1 MAKDGRRRQKK
12 YEAEISK
19 YVPPADMSPKRGR
32 KQKRLKDPNAPK
44 RALSG
49 VLWFSNYERQK
60 VRAANPDFGVGDIA
74 MELGRRWAEAP
85 EDVKAKFE
93 ALAANDRQRYD
104 REKMAYQLKMKGVA
118 DVPLDLEDDD

>member
-1 MAKDGRRRQKK
+1 MKD
-12 YEAEISK
+12 
-19 YVPPADMSPKRGR
+19 
-32 KQKRLKDPNAPK
+32 LNAPK
-44 RALSG
+44 RALSRF
-49 VLWFSNYERQK
+49 LWFSNYERQK

-104 REKMAYQLKMKGVA
+104 TEKMAYQLKMKGVA
-118 DVPLDLEDDD
+118 DVPLDLEDDDQSMIEA